1 MADDF
6 ILCSSVLDPQTA
18 LQTYIL
24 QLIPGNL
31 ILPQLAAMAPTHPPL
46 FTYSPSGPASFR
58 TATPSPIS
66 FPRAFPLPRAGPH
79 HPSQV
84 DPALSTGFDSN
95 PSTTYEYY
103 FTAPDPQTASDL
115 RYLPISQTI
124 SLALLEKQ
132 PVDSNDETGETVR
145 ICTYQL
151 RVNLRNLPSQ
161 SDSQSGDRSSLR
173 PFCDSPTFATSP
185 TDISRQSSI
194 TNSTTSSS
202 KRTLDNRPAFELLD
216 CARGPY
222 LRLNQGCLLAN
233 GHAMW
238 TEAHPNGN
246 SFRLKFSISP
256 LVGESMRQATN
267 KGNPA
272 AEEVEARR
280 RRKLVHRHRS
290 PIQNDNIHRGEDA
303 EDEEHLI
310 RELRWPLKMEQSAII
325 GMDVD
330 ERTGRVLVGLSNG
343 MVWILDYLM

>member
-6 ILCSSVLDPQTA
+6 ILCSSVADPQTA

-31 ILPQLAAMAPTHPPL
+31 ILPQLAAMAPTYPPL

-58 TATPSPIS
+58 SATPSPIS

-84 DPALSTGFDSN
+84 DPALSTGFDIN
-95 PSTTYEYY
+95 PSTSYEYY

-132 PVDSNDETGETVR
+132 SVDSDDETGETVR

-151 RVNLRNLPSQ
+151 RVNLRNLPSLPE
-161 SDSQSGDRSSLR
+161 SQSGGRSSPR
-173 PFCDSPTFATSP
+173 PFCESPTLVSSP
-185 TDISRQSSI
+185 GEMSRPSSI
-194 TNSTTSSS
+194 TESTTSSS

-222 LRLNQGCLLAN
+222 LRLNQGCLLTN
-233 GHAMW
+233 GHSMW
-238 TEAHPNGN
+238 TEAHPNGK

-256 LVGESMRQATN
+256 LVGENMRHLTRQGSPT
-267 KGNPA
+267 
-272 AEEVEARR
+272 EEVEARR

-290 PIQNDNIHRGEDA
+290 PIQNGNQHRSEDA